1 MDLLISIVSQY
12 KSISTYLYMPVHEQM
27 KVRLLISN
35 VHGEQDSLIMTARNI
50 LSRTIYI
57 PTYLHVYLHTYTYAA
72 YLNMHGYTYCD
83 HPHEYSTHTHW
94 KKQGGGKNK
103 GPNSKCVYI
112 KNNTVYHVSFTY
124 EYTMHWK
131 PEIAPTRPLY
141 DNATHYMPF
150 NALFKGQ
157 SSISWHQVY

>member
-72 YLNMHGYTYCD
+72 YLNMHEYTYCD
-83 HPHEYSTHTHW
+83 HPHEYSTHTLKKTRW
-94 KKQGGGKNK
+94 GEKQRAQLKMCVYKKQYRL
-103 GPNSKCVYI
+103 SCIFHLRIY
-112 KNNTVYHVSFTY
+112 Y
-124 EYTMHWK
+124 
-131 PEIAPTRPLY
+131 
-141 DNATHYMPF
+141 
-150 NALFKGQ
+150 ALEA
-157 SSISWHQVY
+157 